1 MNLLKFRKNKI
12 KKETFIKKYS
22 KRYNFYISSSLKNT
36 PSNSGSSRDK
46 LTISLSFNDKSSPAI
61 SHNLVSSSLYFE
73 EFLERRRR
81 LLWT

>member
-1 MNLLKFRKNKI
+1 MSN
-12 KKETFIKKYS
+12 

-46 LTISLSFNDKSSPAI
+46 LTISRISLSFNEKSSPGI
-61 SHNLVSSSLYFE
+61 SHHLVSSSLYFE

-81 LLWT
+81 LLWA